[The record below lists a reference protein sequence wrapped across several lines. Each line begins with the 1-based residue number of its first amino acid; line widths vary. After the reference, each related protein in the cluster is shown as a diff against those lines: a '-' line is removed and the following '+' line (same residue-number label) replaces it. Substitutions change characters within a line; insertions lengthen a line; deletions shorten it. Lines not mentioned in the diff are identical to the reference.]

1 MGVKVGRVVI
11 CRVGIFSFALKTLAI
26 CALVFCGETQ
36 LVQAGQ
42 QAATVRHIS
51 VSGEDQDLNVE
62 ITATKPI
69 TPRTQTVTD
78 PDRLVVDLPEARP
91 GAGLQRIS
99 INRGKLKD
107 VRVGLLSANPP
118 TTRVVLDLMAP
129 TEYRVSPLA
138 NTIVVKL
145 GNESG
150 PEAAPIAPTTNP
162 VPDATTAETTS
173 ALPTPP
179 PTESSG
185 PSPLRWI
192 MPILVVTAVMAML
205 IIAVVVHLQNGQS
218 RRGL

>member
-11 CRVGIFSFALKTLAI
+11 YRVGIFSFALQTLAI
-26 CALVFCGETQ
+26 CALVVCGGTQ

-51 VSGEDQDLNVE
+51 VTGEDQGLDVE

-69 TPRTQTVTD
+69 TPHIQTVTD

-91 GAGLQRIS
+91 GAGLQKIP

-129 TEYRVSPLA
+129 TEYRVSALA

-150 PEAAPIAPTTNP
+150 PKAVSIAPTANP
-162 VPDATTAETTS
+162 LPDATPAETTS

-179 PTESSG
+179 PTEPSE

-192 MPILVVTAVMAML
+192 MPILVMTAVMAML
-205 IIAVVVHLQNGQS
+205 VIAIVVHLQNKQG

>member
-11 CRVGIFSFALKTLAI
+11 CRVGIFSFALQTLAT
-26 CALVFCGETQ
+26 CALVVCGGTQ

-51 VSGEDQDLNVE
+51 VTGEHQDLDVE

-69 TPRTQTVTD
+69 TPHIQTVTD

-91 GAGLQRIS
+91 GAGLQKIP

-107 VRVGLLSANPP
+107 VRVGLLNANPP

-129 TEYRVSPLA
+129 TEYRVSALA

-150 PEAAPIAPTTNP
+150 PEAAPIAPTANP
-162 VPDATTAETTS
+162 LPDATPAETTS

-179 PTESSG
+179 PTE
-185 PSPLRWI
+185 PSEPRSLRWI
-192 MPILVVTAVMAML
+192 MPILVITAVMAML
-205 IIAVVVHLQNGQS
+205 VIAVVVHLQNKQG

>member
-1 MGVKVGRVVI
+1 MGSKVRGSGIWRV
-11 CRVGIFSFALKTLAI
+11 RIFSFALETLAI
-26 CALVFCGETQ
+26 CALAFCGGAQ

-42 QAATVRHIS
+42 RAAAVRHIS
-51 VSGEDQDLNVE
+51 VTGEDRDLDVE

-69 TPRTQTVTD
+69 RPRTQTVTA
-78 PDRLVVDLPEARP
+78 PDRLIVDLADARP
-91 GAGLQRIS
+91 DARLRKILV
-99 INRGKLKD
+99 NRGNLRD

-118 TTRVVLDLMAP
+118 ITRVVLDLVAP

-150 PEAAPIAPTTNP
+150 SVAAPIAPTTEP
-162 VPDATTAETTS
+162 PSEATPDGNTS
-173 ALPTPP
+173 AIPTPP
-179 PTESSG
+179 LEQPSE

-192 MPILVVTAVMAML
+192 MPILVMTAVMAML
-205 IIAVVVHLQNGQS
+205 VIAVVVHLQNRQD